1 VALVKDDEIDLG
13 IVEGPV
19 ASDPLAVDLCH
30 LDELV
35 VIAPP
40 GHALAHRERLSPNE
54 LFNHPF
60 IAREPGSGTREV
72 IESYFKAAGLNP
84 ADLNVAMELGGPE
97 AIKQVVGTGLGL
109 SVLSRATIA
118 KELRLARLVAVFL
131 DPPLKRPLSFVYRK
145 AKSHLRA
152 VKALMTFAHEHCEL
166 AS

>member
-1 VALVKDDEIDLG
+1 
-13 IVEGPV
+13 
-19 ASDPLAVDLCH
+19 
-30 LDELV
+30 
-35 VIAPP
+35 
-40 GHALAHRERLSPNE
+40 
-54 LFNHPF
+54 
-60 IAREPGSGTREV
+60 
-72 IESYFKAAGLNP
+72 
-84 ADLNVAMELGGPE
+84 MELGGPE

-145 AKSHLRA
+145 AKSHMRA